1 MRLFIIG
8 SIVTESSITPAG
20 FARFCNG
27 FGERL
32 AGKNITLV
40 LCSPYPDSAD
50 YEIMRG
56 IKKAKNTKL
65 SIELYYPQTPEIE
78 NSWNDHL
85 EDLDQSIKLTKFR
98 QEAPAI
104 NDLNA
109 FKYSWL
115 FCQIQAIANVDFV
128 VVIGGKIAGSSNFL
142 IRIADTKEK
151 EIIPLQKF
159 GGVGASFFEKKRY
172 QLLDSWGN
180 EIMEQF
186 YKSADPKAIVD
197 IIVDK
202 TQSKK
207 SKIIKTNKKNL
218 TFFISY
224 PRDRPSE
231 ADFIEMILRRRNYIV
246 FRDDTDISA
255 SEDVP
260 NAIKENIHKADVFI
274 AVWCK
279 EYACSP
285 WCFDEL
291 NIALGTHQKDG
302 KPLWIFRVDKTRVV
316 PPGARK
322 MLWYNTETREEIE
335 GRIVSLLE
343 QKNDVK

>member
-8 SIVTESSITPAG
+8 SIVAESNITPTD
-20 FARFCNG
+20 FSKFCND
-27 FGERL
+27 FGERI
-32 AGKNITLV
+32 AEKSINLV

-50 YEIMRG
+50 YDIIKG
-56 IKKAKNTKL
+56 VKKAKNPTL
-65 SIELYYPQTPEIE
+65 SIELYYPRTPEIE
-78 NSWNDHL
+78 NSWNEHL
-85 EDLDQSIKLTKFR
+85 ENLNQSIVVRKFR
-98 QEAPAI
+98 QESPVTGE
-104 NDLNA
+104 LNA
-109 FKYSWL
+109 FKYAWL
-115 FCQIQAIANVDFV
+115 FCQIQAITNADYII
-128 VVIGGKIAGSSNFL
+128 VIGGKISGSSNFL
-142 IRIADTKEK
+142 IRIADTQEK

-172 QLLDSWGN
+172 QLIDSWGSDIMQQFHDN
-180 EIMEQF
+180 E
-186 YKSADPKAIVD
+186 DPKKIVD

-202 TQSKK
+202 TRPKK
-207 SKIIKTNKKNL
+207 SRIAKSDQKDI

-231 ADFIEMILRRRNYIV
+231 ADYIEMILRRRNYIV

-260 NAIKENIHKADVFI
+260 NAIRENIHKADVFI

-291 NIALGTHQKDG
+291 NIALETHEKSG
-302 KPLWIFRVDKTRVV
+302 KPLWIFRVDNTRLV
-316 PPGARK
+316 PPAARK
-322 MLWYNTETREEIE
+322 ILWYDTGSREEIE
-335 GRIVSLLE
+335 GRIISLLE
-343 QKNDVK
+343 K